1 MGSVGFHTSEL
12 YHLIMKFMVLA
23 SSVLAAVSGFYHPYA
38 AIGHVYGLKSAPCV
52 NAANV
57 PVPCAAGHFYGKRSA
72 DAEAGVF
79 AAVPFG
85 DPSGLDPITQGANPA
100 TQGFAPYAYAGYLG
114 YAAHPYAYGKREA
127 EADAQFL
134 AAPYAYAAPHAVA
147 AAAYGAV
154 HSSLV

>member
-23 SSVLAAVSGFYHPYA
+23 SSALAAVSGFYHPYA

-72 DAEAGVF
+72 DAEAGVY

-85 DPSGLDPITQGANPA
+85 DASGLDPITQGADPV
-100 TQGFAPYAYAGYLG
+100 TQGFPYAYAGYV
-114 YAAHPYAYGKREA
+114 AHPYVYGKREA
-127 EADAQFL
+127 EAEFL

-147 AAAYGAV
+147 APAYGAV
-154 HSSLV
+154 HSSLVGV

>member
-1 MGSVGFHTSEL
+1 
-12 YHLIMKFMVLA
+12 MKFMMVLA
-23 SSVLAAVSGFYHPYA
+23 SVLAAVSGFFYHPYA

-72 DAEAGVF
+72 DAEAGVY

-85 DPSGLDPITQGANPA
+85 DASGLDPITQGADPV
-100 TQGFAPYAYAGYLG
+100 TQGFPYAYAGYV
-114 YAAHPYAYGKREA
+114 AHPYAYGKREA

-134 AAPYAYAAPHAVA
+134 GYPYAYAAPHAVA
-147 AAAYGAV
+147 ATAYGA
-154 HSSLV
+154 

>member
-1 MGSVGFHTSEL
+1 
-12 YHLIMKFMVLA
+12 MVLA
-23 SSVLAAVSGFYHPYA
+23 SSVLAAVSGFYHAPYA
-38 AIGHVYGLKSAPCV
+38 AIGLKSAPCV
-52 NAANV
+52 NAFNV

-72 DAEAGVF
+72 DAEAGVY

-85 DPSGLDPITQGANPA
+85 DPSGLDPITQGANPV

-134 AAPYAYAAPHAVA
+134 VAPYAYAGYLGYA
-147 AAAYGAV
+147 ATAYGAV
-154 HSSLV
+154 HSSLVGVCTNYLGVQVPC